1 MVCCWVH
8 LLWHFRLVLVSE
20 PKSFYPILRK
30 VWCDLGSLVDGILS
44 SQTSL
49 WYYFSRCCSVFLR
62 SLEFGLPRN
71 CFRCIRM
78 LLFMLVWKTH
88 THIYS
93 LHLGCG
99 LKPNQPPRNHGRHAS
114 IPDFRSRSL
123 RESFHPLYYA
133 VVLEHVIYIPDPVL
147 RVYTW
152 KLVGY
157 PLVVEGM
164 SCQHLKVMK
173 CPRSEA
179 RGGCAT
185 SWVDP
190 ATHGEEGAFYGSCE
204 EKSCQLCLANAGIWK
219 HKFELSTWER
229 VLF

>member
-20 PKSFYPILRK
+20 PKSFYLILRK

-123 RESFHPLYYA
+123 RESFHPLYYT

-147 RVYTW
+147 RCFEGLHLKTCGVPPGSWGDVLPAFEGYEMPTVRGQRWLCDKLSWSCDTWGRRCLLW
-152 KLVGY
+152 KL
-157 PLVVEGM
+157 
-164 SCQHLKVMK
+164 
-173 CPRSEA
+173 
-179 RGGCAT
+179 
-185 SWVDP
+185 W
-190 ATHGEEGAFYGSCE
+190 GE
-204 EKSCQLCLANAGIWK
+204 
-219 HKFELSTWER
+219 ELSTVPCECGN
-229 VLF
+229 LEA